1 MTRAPLLAAC
11 AAFAAG
17 GGIAALAP
25 APRGPAPLVVNE
37 SASLPRGLYR
47 LTNRRPVVGAVV
59 AFRQPPSARAYLS
72 GLGAPADMR
81 LLKRVTAQGGEVV
94 CADGRTLRWP
104 RGTVTVAARD
114 RRGVTLPRWTG
125 CRALAPDEALLLGD
139 SGHSF
144 DSRYF
149 GPVRRPALEG
159 VYVEVVRW

>member
-1 MTRAPLLAAC
+1 MTRAPVLAAC
-11 AAFAAG
+11 AAVAAG
-17 GGIAALAP
+17 VAALSP
-25 APRGPAPLVVNE
+25 ASRGPAPLVVNE

-47 LTNRRPVVGAVV
+47 LTDRPPVVGAVV
-59 AFRQPPSARAYLS
+59 ALRQPPSARAYLS
-72 GLGAPADMR
+72 GLGAPGDMR
-81 LLKRVTAQGGEVV
+81 LLKRVMARGGEVV

-104 RGTVTVAARD
+104 RGTVMVAARD
-114 RRGVTLPRWTG
+114 RRGVSLPGWKG

-139 SGHSF
+139 SDDSF